1 MLVLGIESSCDECS
15 FALVKDGREI
25 ISHVV
30 ATQIDFHKPYDGV
43 VPEIASRK
51 HIEMITP
58 VFRQCLAIAAD
69 RGVGIGDIDGI
80 GVATHPGL
88 SGSLVVGLN
97 YAKALSLSLG
107 VPYTGVNHI
116 LAHLYAPQLAE
127 EIPYPYLGL
136 LVSGGH
142 TMITRVNSYDDIEVM
157 GASIDD
163 ACGEAFDK
171 VAKHYGLGYPG
182 GKVIDELARTGD
194 PKAYRFPFSNLY
206 KGGHDYDVSYSG
218 LKNAA
223 INQLDKFWDGKSDQ
237 SLENICAS
245 FERVAIDSLIKK
257 LEKAAAD
264 SGITTI
270 VAGGGVAA
278 NTYLRSALGS
288 HPEYRVHFPPME
300 LCTDNGA
307 MIAGI
312 AYHYLEDRRFSP
324 LDLGVS
330 ARVKGFRRI

>member
-1 MLVLGIESSCDECS
+1 MLVLGIETSCDECS
-15 FALVKDGREI
+15 FALVSDGREI
-25 ISHVV
+25 VSHVV
-30 ATQIDFHKPYDGV
+30 ATQIEYHKPYDGV

-58 VFRQCLAIAAD
+58 VFRQCMDIAAD
-69 RGVGIGDIDGI
+69 RGYGMNDIDGI
-80 GVATHPGL
+80 GVSTHPGL

-97 YAKALSLSLG
+97 YAKGLSLSLG
-107 VPYTGVNHI
+107 VPYVGVNHI
-116 LAHLYAPQLAE
+116 LAHLYAPQLE
-127 EIPYPYLGL
+127 QEIPYPYLGL

-142 TMITRVNSYDDIEVM
+142 SMITRVNSYDDIEVL

-182 GKVIDELARTGD
+182 GKVIDELARKGD
-194 PKAYRFPFSNLY
+194 PKAYHFPFSNLY
-206 KGGHDYDVSYSG
+206 KGAGPYDVSYSG

-223 INQLDKFWDGKSDQ
+223 INQLDKFWDGKSEQ
-237 SLENICAS
+237 SIENICAS
-245 FERVAIDSLIKK
+245 FERVAIESLVRK

-264 SGITTI
+264 TGIDTV

-278 NTYLRSALGS
+278 NHYLRESLGA
-288 HPEYRVHFPPME
+288 HPEYRVYFPPLE

-312 AYHYLEDRRFSP
+312 AYHYLHEEQYSP

-330 ARVKGFRRI
+330 ARVRGFRRI